1 MSNTNGMS
9 GEDALILSKN
19 YTKKALAGGG
29 GTGFSPKITENA
41 NNTDTDYK
49 LDIETADGTFTTP
62 NLMASV
68 VVDDRIDYYSQN
80 PVQNRVVANK
90 FEKTVPGEVYLPVT
104 SLQVFY
110 VTVPLRYQEDT
121 TGNKH
126 LIILSDSLGDLIFVS
141 GLSKN
146 RTIKAYRVGT
156 VTEPNI
162 KKLYYKNLDDYYKA
176 ELYIE
181 RTNGSNPITI
191 YGASGA
197 SSYVQYGG
205 VTGLVEIEIENV
217 SSASIIDE
225 ITSANTT
232 WSSEKISNDYSSKEY
247 VAEQIS
253 NSLHL
258 RKEIVTTIPT
268 VDEAEENVIYMLKDD
283 SVVGN
288 DKYKEYQLINGVVV
302 QTGDTSIDLTDYAK
316 EDYVNEKVEHA
327 FDYLTDEQKAELK
340 GDKGDTGATGS
351 SATITGAT
359 ATVDSNTGTPSV
371 TVTAGGTAS
380 ARTFAFAFKNLK
392 GAKGDTGST
401 GATPTI
407 KAAAGSN
414 INSVGTPSVTA
425 STSGTTTTFTF
436 NNLKGATGANG
447 TTPTIKA
454 SAGSNIGSVGTPS
467 VSASTSGTT
476 TTFTFDYL
484 KGAKGATGA
493 TGKSPLTHID
503 GSGGGE
509 KTIATLSPGEGVII
523 ICNWS
528 SGGTLHSEKTDG
540 SIYFNGATMTG
551 SKGISAGNY
560 YTVTNSSLS
569 TSSRIYIKGN
579 GGARVTVIGDID

>member
-19 YTKKALAGGG
+19 FTKKALETGG

-68 VVDDRIDYYSQN
+68 VVDDHIDYYSQN

-232 WSSEKISNDYSSKEY
+232 WSSEKIARDYSTKEY

-258 RKEIVTTIPT
+258 RKEIITTIPT

-392 GAKGDTGST
+392 GAKGDKG
-401 GATPTI
+401 
-407 KAAAGSN
+407 AAG
-414 INSVGTPSVTA
+414 T
-425 STSGTTTTFTF
+425 
-436 NNLKGATGANG
+436 NG

-454 SAGSNIGSVGTPS
+454 NAGSNIGSVGTPS

-476 TTFTFDYL
+476 TTFTFNYL
-484 KGAKGATGA
+484 KGAKGDKGDKGDTGATGATGAKGATGA
-493 TGKSPLTHID
+493 TGASPLIHVN
-503 GSGGGE
+503 GMGGAE
-509 KTIATLSPGEGVII
+509 KTMAELAPGEGILAICTQVSGGSIFNDKNDNTVKCNGANFNSSI
-523 ICNWS
+523 AVEAGKSYVICNTS
-528 SGGTLHSEKTDG
+528 TT
-540 SIYFNGATMTG
+540 AT
-551 SKGISAGNY
+551 A
-560 YTVTNSSLS
+560 
-569 TSSRIYIKGN
+569 RIYCKNN
-579 GGARVTVIGDID
+579 GGSRWTIVGDVI